1 MAKMSKEKIIAAA
14 TQVFLRYGYRRV
26 TMGDLAQAAHMSRPA
41 LYVVFPSKEEIFTAV
56 MARLLA
62 AMLDEIRQGLD
73 RFAAPKDKLTFAF
86 DVWCLRPFEVIQAS
100 PDAKDLLQSSY
111 EFATE
116 VTTKAFADFE
126 ALLAEVL
133 QPRIRKKAQIE
144 FPSTQIAHILAAA
157 VLGFKESAKTSVQLR
172 ELIAGLITIV
182 LASLDNPQER
192 RKRPPKN

>member
-1 MAKMSKEKIIAAA
+1 MAKMTREKIIEAA

-26 TMGDLAQAAHMSRPA
+26 TMGDLAQAAQMSRPA

-62 AMLDEIRQGLD
+62 AMLDEIHQGLD
-73 RFAAPKDKLTFAF
+73 RFATPKEKLVFAF
-86 DVWCLRPFEVIQAS
+86 DVWSLRPFEAIQAS

-111 EFATE
+111 EFAAE

-133 QPRIRKKAQIE
+133 KPQVRKKARME
-144 FPSTQIAHILAAA
+144 FSPAQIAHILAAA
-157 VLGFKESAKTSVQLR
+157 VLGFKESAKTSAQLR

-182 LASLDNPQER
+182 LASLHNPLER
-192 RKRPPKN
+192 RKRASKN